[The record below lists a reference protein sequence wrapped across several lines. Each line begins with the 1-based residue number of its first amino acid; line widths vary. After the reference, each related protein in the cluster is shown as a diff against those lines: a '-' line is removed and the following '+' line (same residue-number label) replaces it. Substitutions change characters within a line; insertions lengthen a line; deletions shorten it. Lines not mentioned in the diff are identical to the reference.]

1 MTLHTVTSK
10 LLRAYLVVMLLPT
23 TTHFDTQGALLL
35 TPIPKENTVTLS
47 NNYSVPQTD
56 TGDQFYSK
64 IQ

>member
-10 LLRAYLVVMLLPT
+10 LLSAYLVVMLLPKI
-23 TTHFDTQGALLL
+23 THVDTQGTLLL
-35 TPIPKENTVTLS
+35 TQIPKEITVTSS
-47 NNYSVPQTD
+47 NNYSMPQTD